1 MPRGHRTSPQE
12 LAGLAKEV
20 TPQAV
25 ELRRLLHRHPE
36 PAFEERRTTALI
48 AATLRENSVRHKLR
62 TPSTGLWLDTG
73 KDPIVG
79 FRADLDAL
87 PISEPEDN
95 HPVSRNPGWMHACG
109 HDAHAAIA
117 VGITLA
123 LQRLD
128 PPGGVRILFQP
139 AEESHPSGASELVA
153 EGLVD
158 GLKGLLAFHVDPSLD
173 TGKVG
178 VKAGPITSNSDSFE
192 IVLNGPGGHTARP
205 NETVDLID
213 TAARVINELP
223 RAVKRP
229 IDSPTPIVTVFGSIH
244 GGDMPNVIPSK
255 ILLKG
260 TVRTLSKSVW
270 DTLPGLVDKALGS
283 LLANSGAEYALDY
296 RRGVPSVVNDDN
308 VIDAAT
314 AGITELM
321 GSETIVPT
329 DASMGGEDFANYLDS
344 VPGALLRLGTCC
356 GGGDLHSAS
365 FRINEATIGLGIKA
379 GVSALIGLM
388 DRI

>member
-1 MPRGHRTSPQE
+1 
-12 LAGLAKEV
+12 
-20 TPQAV
+20 
-25 ELRRLLHRHPE
+25 
-36 PAFEERRTTALI
+36 
-48 AATLRENSVRHKLR
+48 
-62 TPSTGLWLDTG
+62 
-73 KDPIVG
+73 
-79 FRADLDAL
+79 
-87 PISEPEDN
+87 
-95 HPVSRNPGWMHACG
+95 MHACG

-139 AEESHPSGASELVA
+139 AEESQPSGASELVA

-178 VKAGPITSNSDSFE
+178 VKAGPITGSSDSFE

-229 IDSPTPIVTVFGSIH
+229 IDSRTPIVTVFGSIH
-244 GGDMPNVIPSK
+244 GGDMPNVIPST

-270 DTLPGLVDKALGS
+270 DNLPGLVDKALGS
-283 LLANSGAEYALDY
+283 LLANSGADYALDY

-321 GSETIVPT
+321 GPETIVPT
-329 DASMGGEDFANYLDS
+329 GASMGGEDFANYLDS

-356 GGGDLHSAS
+356 GGGDLHSAF
-365 FRINEATIGLGIKA
+365 FRINEATIGFGIKA